1 MDYYALLDIAVDLGY
16 ELAMAGAE
24 TYRIEESV
32 VRMLQTYG
40 LQAQVFAIPNNLTVS
55 IETPEGKPM
64 TMMRRIGHHGN
75 DLDSVDQFSA
85 MSRAIVN
92 RKPEPELAR
101 KWLNQL
107 RENKRSY
114 RLSLRLLGYFL
125 GAFGFGLF
133 FGGTLL
139 DAFWGGALG
148 VLVGLV
154 TTFFDS
160 IKANQFFCTIAASF
174 LMALCA
180 YSIGALNLTTSADS
194 VIIGALMI
202 LVPGLLFTNAMRD
215 IIYGDTNS
223 GVNRIVQVF
232 LVAAALALGTAAAWK
247 MSDFLWGTPDDGYSL
262 NPGFLMQNVACLIG
276 CVGFSI
282 LFNIHEKG
290 IVFCAVG
297 GVLTWSVYLVVIHFT
312 GDDIAAH
319 FWASLFA
326 GFYSE
331 IMARIRKKPAIAYLV
346 VSIFPLLPGAGVY
359 YTMNYAVRGNMDQFA
374 QTGMHTAAVAGI
386 MAVGILLASTSVRM
400 IQVWKTQRKR

>member
-180 YSIGALNLTTSADS
+180 YNIGALNLTTSADS

-262 NPGFLMQNVACLIG
+262 NPGFLMQNAACLIG

-312 GDDIAAH
+312 GDDIAAN

-359 YTMNYAVRGNMDQFA
+359 YTMNYAVRGDMDQFA